1 MRLKTRVAIVT
12 GGASGIGR
20 AIAARLA
27 QEGARVAIADRN
39 GTGAE
44 AAAVALGSSHLAVAC
59 DVADREAVDAMVA
72 TVAERHGRLDI
83 LVNNAGIYYTTRL
96 DQAGDEAFTAFAQVM
111 VDGPLF
117 CVRAAVEH
125 LARSDCA
132 RVLNIASIEGFRGK
146 SGSLAYGTAKGALI
160 NVTRE
165 LACELAPQG
174 ITVNA
179 IAPGFIDTPLSIEP
193 DGGHAHETPLFRDV
207 YIGGGFIPLRRDGEP
222 DDIAGPAAFLCG
234 PDSAYVTGQ
243 ILCVDG
249 GLSATF

>member
-1 MRLKTRVAIVT
+1 MNLQTRVAIVT
-12 GGASGIGR
+12 GGASGIGL

-27 QEGARVAIADRN
+27 QEGATVAIADRN
-39 GTGAE
+39 G
-44 AAAVALGSSHLAVAC
+44 AAAEDAAAGLGPSHLAVAC
-59 DVADREAVDAMVA
+59 DVADRNAVDAMVA
-72 TVAERHGRLDI
+72 EVARRHGRLDI
-83 LVNNAGIYYTTRL
+83 LVNNAGIYYTTRV
-96 DQAGDEAFTAFAQVM
+96 DQAGDEAFAAFARVM

-125 LARSDCA
+125 LARSDCP

-146 SGSLAYGTAKGALI
+146 SGSLAYGIAKGALI
-160 NVTRE
+160 NMTRE

-179 IAPGFIDTPLSIEP
+179 VAPGFIDTPLSIEP
-193 DGGHAHETPLFRDV
+193 NGGHAHETPLFREV
-207 YIGGGFIPLRRDGEP
+207 YIGQGFIPLRRDGKP
-222 DDIAGPAAFLCG
+222 GDIAGPAAFLCG